1 MNIQKR
7 VLLVIAGML
16 FAMPLWG
23 QFAPAPQHE
32 APYNVTLGQPDS
44 KAKDQK
50 TTQQVSFTETIKVE
64 GAPWLRLQFSSFYLG
79 QHSYITMT
87 SVEDGGQ
94 QRLDARTL
102 PQWNSASAFFN
113 GDSVILELHVVA
125 GESGI
130 YVSLDALNV
139 GEEAVAGAAATE
151 GDAGS
156 ETQCGAVD
164 NRISS
169 GDDRAGRIINGCTA
183 WLVSNGAVLTAGHCV
198 DWDPDRGGPLLPDG
212 VLDLWGS
219 FSVNVPASDPSGTI
233 NQSAPEDQ
241 FPIDTG
247 NVVWRYDGEGQG
259 LGKDWAVF
267 GIFPN
272 ADGER
277 AHLREGFYRM
287 TRQNPVANN
296 SMRITGYGVDTG
308 VDNKTLQ
315 TSTGPY
321 LNETTGNVAADIYHR
336 YQVDTEGGNSG
347 SPVIW
352 RTPSP
357 DFAVGIHTN
366 GGCGNP
372 AGGSGNS
379 GTSFEVDA
387 LEVAIR
393 DFHGFGPEYVDVVPQ
408 PNTPGESG
416 ALLRPYVGVADAV
429 TDVPN
434 NGRVVIVEG
443 SYPNAAG
450 GNTFVAG
457 ADGKAMTF
465 LAPVGTV
472 VIGN

>member
-7 VLLVIAGML
+7 ILLVVAGFL
-16 FAMPLWG
+16 FAMPSWG

-32 APYNVTLGQPDS
+32 EQYNVTLGQPGGMG
-44 KAKDQK
+44 KDQK
-50 TTQQVSFTETIKVE
+50 SIKQISFKETIKVD
-64 GAPWLRLQFSSFYLG
+64 GAPWLRLQFSDYNLG
-79 QHSYITMT
+79 QHSYIVLT

-102 PQWNSASAFFN
+102 EQWHDASAFFN
-113 GDSVILELHVVA
+113 GDSVILELHVA
-125 GESGI
+125 EGESGI
-130 YVSLDALNV
+130 YVSLGTLNV
-139 GEEAVAGAAATE
+139 GERGASESPAAEGGTGTE
-151 GDAGS
+151 S
-156 ETQCGAVD
+156 QCGSVD
-164 NRISS
+164 NRIASS
-169 GDDRAGRIINGCTA
+169 DNRAGRIINGCTA

-219 FSVNVPASDPSGTI
+219 FSVNVPASDPDGTI
-233 NQSAPEDQ
+233 NQSAPIDQ

-247 NVVWRYDGEGQG
+247 NVTWRYDGEGQG

-287 TRQNPVANN
+287 TRQNPGASD

-315 TSTGPY
+315 TSTGLY

-347 SPVIW
+347 SPIIW

-357 DFAVGIHTN
+357 DFTVGIHTN
-366 GGCGNP
+366 AGCGNP
-372 AGGSGNS
+372 VGASGNA

-387 LEVAIR
+387 LEIAIR
-393 DFHGFGPEYVDVVPQ
+393 DFHGSGVEYVDYVPQ
-408 PNTPGESG
+408 PNNPGESG
-416 ALLRPYVGVADAV
+416 AVFRPYTSVADAV
-429 TDVPN
+429 SDVPSG
-434 NGRVVIVEG
+434 GRVILVEG
-443 SYPNAAG
+443 SYLKSAG
-450 GNTFVAG
+450 GNTFTAG

-472 VIGN
+472 IIGN